1 MNLKTKAFLLTLA
14 SGAIALGTGSCVL
27 QFFGDLLGDA
37 LAFLNNPI

>member
-1 MNLKTKAFLLTLA
+1 MKFKTKAMLFTLA
-14 SGAIALGTGSCVL
+14 SGALALNTGACVL